1 MFFREKVEMRK
12 SLWWIFLLCSL
23 IFSVV
28 IYWQWTEFTVG
39 STYREINNIEQQI
52 EIKQR
57 ADRLLISHTFYNV
70 DGEDITVRYPKSATN
85 FRCGNKQSRKCP
97 QTLNIDH
104 DNVNFRYEIQFDAH
118 QNTSILQDW
127 YVILEKMKTSLTT
140 IHIAVDKEVSG
151 TWITAAPL
159 VYNEELDHV
168 RYFSFV
174 SEDEEH
180 FPLIWHK
187 KPLSYMNYDKK
198 VSVYHDGEIDKDQ
211 LSFLKKFT
219 NDSDKK
225 YPIILLTDQMSPQ
238 WFPSLVITTKH
249 EKKLEQAWTEQFL
262 LTNFWNGDE
271 EERWL
276 FALLAT
282 YITNIKPTSE
292 LQPYIKELQENVSDI
307 EKQQL
312 INNILRTKG
321 FITAEKMDDYLGKIK
336 KMKTTFFKRCL
347 SNLGK
352 PEVMYFTLDKPIV
365 LHGETVLNEPA
376 IVWNHHL
383 YFPFEPVVKQ
393 FGFNFTHISNHEYY
407 LTNGVDMYRLYRNR
421 DFFIFNEEKYGFFLD
436 QSIDPIIVVDEK
448 IYVTEKV
455 FTDIF
460 HFGVIHLSDQVYIY

>member
-1 MFFREKVEMRK
+1 
-12 SLWWIFLLCSL
+12 
-23 IFSVV
+23 
-28 IYWQWTEFTVG
+28 
-39 STYREINNIEQQI
+39 
-52 EIKQR
+52 
-57 ADRLLISHTFYNV
+57 
-70 DGEDITVRYPKSATN
+70 
-85 FRCGNKQSRKCP
+85 
-97 QTLNIDH
+97 
-104 DNVNFRYEIQFDAH
+104 
-118 QNTSILQDW
+118 
-127 YVILEKMKTSLTT
+127 MKTSLTT

-336 KMKTTFFKRCL
+336 KMKTSFFKDACQ
-347 SNLGK
+347 
-352 PEVMYFTLDKPIV
+352 I
-365 LHGETVLNEPA
+365 
-376 IVWNHHL
+376 
-383 YFPFEPVVKQ
+383 
-393 FGFNFTHISNHEYY
+393 
-407 LTNGVDMYRLYRNR
+407 
-421 DFFIFNEEKYGFFLD
+421 
-436 QSIDPIIVVDEK
+436 
-448 IYVTEKV
+448 
-455 FTDIF
+455 
-460 HFGVIHLSDQVYIY
+460 